1 MLLLLSLQSC
11 YALLALMASS
21 TQSELEYHVAE
32 TYGSLYDGNE
42 HNDNELIILI

>member
-11 YALLALMASS
+11 YALLALS